1 MTLSV
6 RSFWLPSALVAYV
19 CFAAVQVRSGS
30 VLPWIALVGLP
41 LLLAETWRR
50 THRPPR
56 GVDPIDPAARSALR
70 ACVWGGA
77 MWLAARSG
85 PSGHAAFD
93 AAANLGSGTCSV
105 AALVALARIAPL
117 GGILTPHGACRSLDA
132 AAFSALLWAIAAAL
146 PATRALLP
154 AQLVRLDP
162 LAVDYATTTAGV
174 GSLLVFVAA
183 TTRLKI
189 LRRLELGVNDRAS
202 GALALSITSLLVVVP
217 AAALNVAAP
226 DRLLPIGVILSA
238 LACSWVATTRD
249 PTTVSSALRGI
260 LAVVILGAPVTLLA
274 AVLAQQA
281 SRHAGA
287 IVLAT
292 SGLAILVGLIARA
305 VARPLGPEQSRW
317 LDAID
322 AASRGALQPE
332 PDAAIRAALE
342 ALSKATATAG
352 AKPELWR
359 YHPEEVLSVD
369 IAGYLHVEAGRAP
382 PRLYELALAEP
393 ERTLRAE
400 ALQAVQVR
408 RAEVRPLLEWFES
421 RRAFSATL
429 ILDEDGP
436 LGFLLLPRGSRR
448 AVMALEEARA
458 ARILADRIS
467 ALLAVSSALARSRR
481 RELDA
486 SERAAKLEQERQR
499 LEQIIQQ
506 SAGKNRLSA
515 ERAAD
520 SIRRTAYSA
529 AARLTVDQIERLARR
544 GIPIALM
551 TPRGVDATG
560 WAAVAHLASPRSG
573 GPFLVV
579 DGARGTEHDP
589 DRWQSEQHSPLGL
602 ADGGTLVVLAAA
614 ALPVTIQ
621 EILARHLARVAP
633 SQEGAVVPP
642 AGLVLTSSRHP
653 GELATSGQLVR
664 SLERHVPDAVVELP
678 PLMERAEDL
687 RALVLDQLARV
698 GLQERGEPLGVDPGA
713 LRLLLDHR
721 WPGNDLELRDVLT
734 RAAGVATG
742 KLVSMAD
749 LASIGF
755 RPDTEHGVTGT
766 PLPVVP
772 RLRSR
777 GRRTP
782 RGR

>member
-19 CFAAVQVRSGS
+19 CFAALQVRSGS

-41 LLLAETWRR
+41 LVLAETWRR
-50 THRPPR
+50 TQRPPR

-70 ACVWGGA
+70 ACVWGA
-77 MWLAARSG
+77 ALWLAARSG

-105 AALVALARIAPL
+105 AALVGLARIAPL
-117 GGILTPHGACRSLDA
+117 GGILAPHTGTRSLDA
-132 AAFSALLWAIAAAL
+132 AGFSALLWAIAAAL

-162 LAVDYATTTAGV
+162 LAVDYATTSAGV
-174 GSLLVFVAA
+174 ASLLVLVAA
-183 TTRLKI
+183 TARLKL
-189 LRRLELGVNDRAS
+189 LRRLELGVNDRAA

-217 AAALNVAAP
+217 AAALDVAAP
-226 DRLLPIGVILSA
+226 DRVLPIGVILSA
-238 LACSWVATTRD
+238 LCCIWVVTTRD

-274 AVLAQQA
+274 GVLAQQA

-352 AKPELWR
+352 ARPELWR

-369 IAGYLHVEAGRAP
+369 IAGYLHVEAGKAP

-408 RAEVRPLLEWFES
+408 RAEVRPLLEWFDS
-421 RRAFSATL
+421 RKAFSATL

-436 LGFLLLPRGSRR
+436 LGFILLPRGSRR

-486 SERAAKLEQERQR
+486 TERAAELERERRR

-506 SAGKNRLSA
+506 SSGKNRLWA
-515 ERAAD
+515 ERIAD

-529 AARLTVDQIERLARR
+529 AARLTVDQVERLARR
-544 GIPIALM
+544 GGPIALI
-551 TPRGVDATG
+551 TPPGVDATG
-560 WAAVAHLASPRSG
+560 WAALAHLASPRGG

-579 DGARGTEHDP
+579 DGTRGAEHDP
-589 DRWQSEQHSPLGL
+589 DRWQSDEHSPLIL
-602 ADGGTLVVLAAA
+602 ADGGTLVVLAVDS
-614 ALPVTIQ
+614 LPLAVQ
-621 EILARHLARVAP
+621 EILARHLARGTTASDDSVI
-633 SQEGAVVPP
+633 PP
-642 AGLVLTSSRHP
+642 AGLTLSSSRHP
-653 GELATSGQLVR
+653 GELAASARLVR
-664 SLERHVPDAVVELP
+664 SLERSLHDAVVELP
-678 PLMERAEDL
+678 PLMDRAEDL
-687 RALVLDQLARV
+687 RALVLDQLARA
-698 GLQERGEPLGVDPGA
+698 GLEVRGEPLGVDSAA

-734 RAAGVATG
+734 RAACLTAG

-749 LASIGF
+749 LANVGF